1 MGRGGGKG
9 RARLGLSYDVT
20 GWHGGE
26 GRGGGGGWRKRSYER
41 HNREQNPH
49 EGKLAI

>member
-26 GRGGGGGWRKRSYER
+26 GRGGGGVGGSEVTNGITESKIHMKAS
-41 HNREQNPH
+41 
-49 EGKLAI
+49 